1 MIKKIYDKMDKQ
13 AITQLPQVTFPGR
26 IVTILTEGEAG
37 RAVDYLLTHRL
48 LGIDSETRPAFKRG
62 QRFKVSLLQVSTSDV
77 CFLFRLCRIGLPPC
91 LVRLLENKEVPL
103 VGLSLNND
111 ILSLHERAKFKP
123 GCLIDLQD
131 VVGEIGIVDQSLQKI
146 YANIFGEKIS
156 KRQRLSNWDADVLT
170 DRQREYAAI
179 DAWAC
184 LRLYEEIGRLKATG
198 EFELI
203 HNMPTE
209 GGQ

>member
-1 MIKKIYDKMDKQ
+1 M
-13 AITQLPQVTFPGR
+13 
-26 IVTILTEGEAG
+26 
-37 RAVDYLLTHRL
+37 
-48 LGIDSETRPAFKRG
+48 
-62 QRFKVSLLQVSTSDV
+62 
-77 CFLFRLCRIGLPPC
+77 
-91 LVRLLENKEVPL
+91 RLLENKEVPL

-123 GCLIDLQD
+123 GRLIDLQD

-203 HNMPTE
+203 HNIPTE